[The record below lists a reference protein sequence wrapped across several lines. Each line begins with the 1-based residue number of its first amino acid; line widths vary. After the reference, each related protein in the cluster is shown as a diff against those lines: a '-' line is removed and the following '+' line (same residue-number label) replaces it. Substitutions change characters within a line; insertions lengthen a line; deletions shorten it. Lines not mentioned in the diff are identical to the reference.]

1 VPNATDVDAGDHE
14 VAIIQLS
21 YVLLRRRRDSLAPAQ
36 VDGAAAEWQQARC
49 VRSGLSALGAD
60 VLHTFPVDATDICDD
75 DSGQLFVPFP
85 RSVSGV
91 WPAPRKACN
100 SSENERLKVITG
112 FAAID
117 MQGCFFRR
125 REDASRSIGI
135 LDAPIRAAASWQ

>member
-21 YVLLRRRRDSLAPAQ
+21 YVLLRRRRDSLAPPQ
-36 VDGAAAEWQQARC
+36 VDGAAAEWQQAKLANC
-49 VRSGLSALGAD
+49 VRPGLSALGAD

-75 DSGQLFVPFP
+75 NSGGLFGPFP

-91 WPAPRKACN
+91 RPAPRKACN
-100 SSENERLKVITG
+100 SSENELLKAITG

-117 MQGCFFRR
+117 M
-125 REDASRSIGI
+125 
-135 LDAPIRAAASWQ
+135 